1 MPSEKRVARLLS
13 IEVCYSSYYSDLP
26 KSELISRAL
35 ELQEVPYMRRYE
47 LGLLN
52 SVLDLC
58 LANTEVD
65 TELIGRFLSEEW
77 EISRMDNLKLSLL
90 RVAVSELRLSNVAQ
104 RNLVINEYV
113 SLGRLFLPIKE
124 VGFIN
129 AILEK
134 LASEIQGQ

>member
-13 IEVCYSSYYSDLP
+13 IEVCYSSYFSDLP
-26 KSELISRAL
+26 QPELISRAL
-35 ELQEVPYMRRYE
+35 ELQEVPYMRRYD

-52 SVLDLC
+52 SILGLC
-58 LANTEVD
+58 FANIKAD

-77 EISRMDNLKLSLL
+77 EIDRMDNLKLSLL
-90 RVAVSELRLSNVAQ
+90 RVAISELRLSNIAQ
-104 RNLVINEYV
+104 KNLVINEYV
-113 SLGRLFLPIKE
+113 SLGRLFLPVKE

-134 LASEIQGQ
+134 LTSEIQGK